1 MRISDW
7 SSDVCSSDLLV
18 FAGLAGEARAQLYL
32 GGHGGLSLQSD
43 SDLSVDGGPDA
54 EASFSEGYSIGGA
67 LGYRFGLQERLTLDV
82 EGEVTYR
89 ENDFDEIDLLGRS
102 LDAGGDVS
110 SLAFMGNIWVNLEF
124 GDSGFA
130 PSLGGGIGDWK
141 RKSLNS
147 SH

>member
-7 SSDVCSSDLLV
+7 SSDVCSSDL
-18 FAGLAGEARAQLYL
+18 
-32 GGHGGLSLQSD
+32 
-43 SDLSVDGGPDA
+43 
-54 EASFSEGYSIGGA
+54 
-67 LGYRFGLQERLTLDV
+67 LDV

-89 ENDFDEIDLLGRS
+89 ENDFDEIDLLGSS

-130 PSLGGGIGDWK
+130 PYLGGGIGAMRIETNDVSVIGFDLSDESDTVGAGQLGAGIGYRID
-141 RKSLNS
+141 RKSTRLNS

>member
-7 SSDVCSSDLLV
+7 SSDVCSSDL
-18 FAGLAGEARAQLYL
+18 
-32 GGHGGLSLQSD
+32 
-43 SDLSVDGGPDA
+43 DLSVDGGPDA

-89 ENDFDEIDLLGRS
+89 ENDFDEIDLLGSS

-110 SLAFMGNIWVNLEF
+110 SLAFMGKIWVNLGF

-130 PSLGGGIGDWK
+130 PYLGGGIGAMRIARNAVSGLGFDLPAERVTVGAEGK
-141 RKSLNS
+141 RGGWGKG
-147 SH
+147 

>member
-7 SSDVCSSDLLV
+7 SSDVCSSDL
-18 FAGLAGEARAQLYL
+18 
-32 GGHGGLSLQSD
+32 
-43 SDLSVDGGPDA
+43 DLSVDGGPDA

-89 ENDFDEIDLLGRS
+89 ENDFDEIDLLGSS

-110 SLAFMGNIWVNLEF
+110 SLAFRSDARRGGKECVSTCRSRW
-124 GDSGFA
+124 A
-130 PSLGGGIGDWK
+130 PYP
-141 RKSLNS
+141 
-147 SH
+147 

>member
-7 SSDVCSSDLLV
+7 SSDVCSSDL
-18 FAGLAGEARAQLYL
+18 
-32 GGHGGLSLQSD
+32 
-43 SDLSVDGGPDA
+43 
-54 EASFSEGYSIGGA
+54 
-67 LGYRFGLQERLTLDV
+67 LDV

-89 ENDFDEIDLLGRS
+89 ENDFDEIDLLVSS

-130 PSLGGGIGDWK
+130 PYIGGGIGAMRIETNDVSVIGFDLSDEIDTVGAGQLCAGLASRITAHFTFSFDSRFLFSK
-141 RKSLNS
+141 DPHLDHS
-147 SH
+147 